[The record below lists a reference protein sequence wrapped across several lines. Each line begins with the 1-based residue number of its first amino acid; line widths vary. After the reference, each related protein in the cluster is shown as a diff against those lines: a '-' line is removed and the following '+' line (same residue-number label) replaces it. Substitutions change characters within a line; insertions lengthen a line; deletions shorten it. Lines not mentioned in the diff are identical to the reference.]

1 MGDSVSSEQDAA
13 PKFLEEPENLYYI
26 VKGKPVT
33 ITCRAAPA
41 FQIHFRCVGQ
51 WVRPEH
57 VILLE
62 KSDPDTGQLYLET
75 SLDVTKE
82 EVEEYY
88 QSYDAPDDYW
98 CECLAMNRGP
108 NQPTPITVTSK
119 KGIIQV
125 ACKCRA
131 MSVCCQS

>member
-1 MGDSVSSEQDAA
+1 MGDSVPSLQGAA
-13 PKFLEEPENLYYI
+13 PLFLDEPDDLYYI

-33 ITCRAAPA
+33 IICRAAPA
-41 FQIHFRCVGQ
+41 FQIHFNCVGQ

-57 VILLE
+57 VVTME
-62 KSDPDTGQLYLET
+62 KLDPETGQMYLQT

-88 QSYDAPDDYW
+88 QSYEHVPGDYW

-108 NQPTPITVTSK
+108 NQPTPITVKSK
-119 KGIIQV
+119 KGTIQV
-125 ACKCRA
+125 A
-131 MSVCCQS
+131 SEY